1 LAARSH
7 DVAASAG
14 DPGAVA
20 GGASRGRPILADLTS
35 VRPQDP
41 LPAFA
46 PAEVDAAR
54 RYRDASRAASTRA
67 KYAADWRAFSAWCR
81 ARGHAA
87 LPAHP
92 GVVAVFLSAEA
103 DRGCAPSTLGRV
115 LAALGHH
122 HRLAGLVA
130 PHKADGGTVI
140 LDVLAGIRRSHR
152 TPPARKAAADSYVV
166 HAVLRAIDG
175 DTLADLR
182 DRALVAFGM
191 ASALRCS
198 ELVALRVVDLER
210 GPDGAPSTCRTEVA
224 MAYDESSVLVVTP
237 KRRRR

>member
-1 LAARSH
+1 M
-7 DVAASAG
+7 
-14 DPGAVA
+14 
-20 GGASRGRPILADLTS
+20 ADLTP
-35 VRPQDP
+35 VPPDDA

-46 PAEVDAAR
+46 PAELDAAR

-67 KYAADWRAFSAWCR
+67 KYAADWRAFSAWCH
-81 ARGHAA
+81 ARGHTA

-92 GVVAVFLSAEA
+92 GVVAVFLAAEA

-115 LAALGHH
+115 LAAIGHH

-130 PHKADGGTVI
+130 PHTAEGGTVI

-191 ASALRCS
+191 GVGALR
-198 ELVALRVVDLER
+198 RVR
-210 GPDGAPSTCRTEVA
+210 GMVGCPST
-224 MAYDESSVLVVTP
+224 SSWAPDATQEQRRSPPPHPEDVVQGAELAGI
-237 KRRRR
+237 